1 MQVDGEARLYQTL
14 RRSNMLWALLRQDG
28 SLLEGLILESHDAV
42 VHVHCYQ
49 VPIVFA
55 NHAMIYEMC
64 RSGTFSSH
72 HCYLES
78 RDVILRTCIHRS
90 SYSSLL
96 LLATC
101 SPDPRQET
109 GSQYG
114 CASPSLQYP
123 RCNKPSSILMRDLVS
138 GLVCFNHWQGTESKL
153 RTEPMACIHL
163 GLLMICG

>member
-1 MQVDGEARLYQTL
+1 
-14 RRSNMLWALLRQDG
+14 MLWALLRQDG

-123 RCNKPSSILMRDLVS
+123 RMQQVVFYIDARSGIRSRVFQPLAGYRVEAAYRADGMYPPWAVDDMRMMLGVQDL
-138 GLVCFNHWQGTESKL
+138 LVTLQH
-153 RTEPMACIHL
+153 A
-163 GLLMICG
+163 